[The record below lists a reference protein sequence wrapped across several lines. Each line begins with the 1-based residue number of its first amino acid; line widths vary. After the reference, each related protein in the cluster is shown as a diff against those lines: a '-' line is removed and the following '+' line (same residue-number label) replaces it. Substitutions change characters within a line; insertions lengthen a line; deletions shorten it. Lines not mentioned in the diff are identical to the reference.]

1 MSIAST
7 LGLVFRG
14 REGAL
19 PTTLQCPLIVPACVP
34 LDPELKAQAGQESL
48 DPAPVFVLRGR

>member
-14 REGAL
+14 RVGAL
-19 PTTLQCPLIVPACVP
+19 PTTLQCPLIVSACVP
-34 LDPELKAQAGQESL
+34 LDSELKAQAG
-48 DPAPVFVLRGR
+48 